1 MPKDVEYQVHYKGLR
16 KNFYSYND
24 AYDFAKK
31 VRDEENYTTYV
42 LEVTIVNRF
51 DKVDENEV

>member
-16 KNFYSYND
+16 KNFTSYND

-42 LEVTIVNRF
+42 LEVKIVNRF
-51 DKVDENEV
+51 DKQEEE